1 MNSSYKTFIS
11 AFSSFFIYLFGGFD
25 SLLKCLLIVLVL
37 DYITG
42 VLKAIY
48 NKNLSSKESLK
59 GIIKKVGYLLIVI
72 LATVGSRLIGDG
84 AMTIRTLVIY
94 FFISNEAISIL
105 ENWALLGLPLPKKLY
120 GVFTALKEDNS
131 K

>member
-1 MNSSYKTFIS
+1 MNGSYKTFIS

-48 NKNLSSKESLK
+48 NKNLSSKESIK

-72 LATVGSRLIGDG
+72 LATVGSRLIGDD

-94 FFISNEAISIL
+94 FFIANEAISIL
-105 ENWALLGLPLPKKLY
+105 ENWANIGLPLPKKLY
-120 GVFTALKEDNS
+120 EVFQNMRNNN
-131 K
+131 